1 MISNTLAIAWK
12 DLRIILKDKG
22 ALAIFFLMPLL
33 LATMMGL
40 AFGNVGSAG
49 TAEAKIEVATL
60 LVNLDQGTYGQMV
73 ADGLKAAP
81 VLKIE
86 ELADAAQADQQVA
99 DGKAAAAVIIPAD
112 LTSKID
118 AAEPV
123 QIVVIKDPTQKE
135 AAGIVTGVVN
145 QAMAEVDLVG
155 ELRYGIHA
163 VTAQQPGY
171 DQAPPE
177 LIKAL
182 EAQTLGVVWSQVQ
195 QMRQNPV
202 IAVQSETLEGKAVEE
217 EPWNPITYYVPGFT
231 VAFAFF
237 LIGAMAGSLHHEK
250 EEGTF
255 RRLLSAPIQKQA
267 IIAGNVVAY
276 MAVVFLQVVLLSTV
290 GYAVFKMPLG
300 SSPLG
305 LALLTLALALAAASL
320 GMMIGALTRNSKQ
333 AEQVGMVVGFVLL
346 LLGGTTTPYFRG
358 TGTMAILSRLTPN
371 AWGIEG
377 YMGML
382 SDNWGLAQ
390 IWPNILAL
398 LAFALVFFTIAVWRF
413 RYE

>member
-99 DGKAAAAVIIPAD
+99 DGKAAEAVIIPAD

-177 LIKAL
+177 LIKAV
-182 EAQTLGVVWSQVQ
+182 EAQTLGVIWSQVQ
-195 QMRQNPV
+195 SMRQHPL
-202 IAVQSETLEGKAVEE
+202 IAVKSETLEGKQVEE

-237 LIGAMAGSLHHEK
+237 LIGAMAGELHQEK
-250 EEGTF
+250 EQGTF
-255 RRLLSAPIQKQA
+255 RRLLSSPIPKQA
-267 IIAGNVVAY
+267 IIAGKVVAY
-276 MAVVFLQVVLLSTV
+276 MAVVFLQVVLLATV

-305 LALLTLALALAAASL
+305 LALLTLGLALAAASL
-320 GMMIGALTRNSKQ
+320 GMLIGTLTRNSKQ
-333 AEQVGMVVGFVLL
+333 AQQVGTVVGFVLL
-346 LLGGTTTPYFRG
+346 ILGGTTFPYFRG

-371 AWGIEG
+371 SWGIEG

-382 SDNWGLAQ
+382 ADEWGMAQ
-390 IWPNILAL
+390 VWPNIVML
-398 LAFALVFFTIAVWRF
+398 LGFAAVFFAIAVWRF